1 MEQDRGRQYSFFA
14 FLSRMKHIYRWS
26 LMRNVN
32 PENIQEHSLQVAVI
46 AHALALIK
54 NRYFGGNV
62 NPERVAVI
70 AMFHDCNETITGDLP
85 TPIKYYNREISTAYR
100 DLEMVSREKL
110 LSMLPED
117 MAGLYRPILFYDENS
132 EEGRIVKT
140 ADRLCAYIKC
150 IEETKAGNGEFE
162 KAKDAVYKR
171 LMEMDS
177 PELKYFMDHFIENFN
192 LTLDELN

>member
-1 MEQDRGRQYSFFA
+1 MEEKQYSFFA
-14 FLSRMKHIYRWS
+14 FLARMKHIYRWS

-32 PENIQEHSLQVAVI
+32 HENIQEHSFQVAII

-54 NRYFGGNV
+54 NRYYGGAV
-62 NPERVAVI
+62 NPERVAI
-70 AMFHDCNETITGDLP
+70 LAMYHDCNETITGDLP
-85 TPIKYYNREISTAYR
+85 TPIKYYNPEINRAYR
-100 DLEMVSREKL
+100 DLEMVSREKI
-110 LSMLPED
+110 LSMLPD
-117 MAGLYRPILFYDENS
+117 DLAGLYRPILFYDEDS

-150 IEETKAGNGEFE
+150 IEEIKAGNGEFE
-162 KAKDAVYKR
+162 KARVAVHKR

-177 PELKYFMDHFIENFN
+177 PELKYFMDHFIENFS

>member
-1 MEQDRGRQYSFFA
+1 MEQGRQYSFFA

-32 PENIQEHSLQVAVI
+32 QENIQEHSLQVAII

-54 NRYFGGNV
+54 NLYYGGNV
-62 NPERVAVI
+62 NPERVALL
-70 AMFHDCNETITGDLP
+70 AMYHDCNETITGDLP
-85 TPIKYYNREISTAYR
+85 TPIKYYNPEISRAYR
-100 DLEMVSREKL
+100 DLERVSREKL
-110 LSMLPED
+110 LSMLPEELAD
-117 MAGLYRPILFYDENS
+117 QYRPILFYDEDS
-132 EEGRIVKT
+132 EEGKLVKA

-150 IEETKAGNGEFE
+150 IEEIKAGNGEFA
-162 KAKDAVYKR
+162 KAKQAVHKR

-177 PELKYFMDHFIENFN
+177 PELKHFMDHYIENFS